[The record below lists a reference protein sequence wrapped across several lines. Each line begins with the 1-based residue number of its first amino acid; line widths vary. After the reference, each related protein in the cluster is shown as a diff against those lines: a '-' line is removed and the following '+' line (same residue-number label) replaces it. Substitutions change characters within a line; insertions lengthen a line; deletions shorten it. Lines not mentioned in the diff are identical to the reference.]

1 MVSSSTTIS
10 ASTASKSR
18 SLTPQRKITLKVKT
32 QQGREDVYK
41 IGYNAHMKKLMD
53 ACCTKRNFEKDTV
66 RFIFGRK
73 ELKPRQTPAQVP
85 FLNLK
90 FHSPLPIFNPCNFC
104 RFKVNYYNYLSQL
117 MMEEGDII
125 DLVTEQGGG

>member
-32 QQGREDVYK
+32 QQDGREDVYK

-73 ELKPRQTPAQVP
+73 ELKPRQTPAQV
-85 FLNLK
+85 
-90 FHSPLPIFNPCNFC
+90 
-104 RFKVNYYNYLSQL
+104 NYYNYLSQL

>member
-18 SLTPQRKITLKVKT
+18 SPTPQRKITLMVKT
-32 QQGREDVYK
+32 QQDGREDVYK

-53 ACCTKRNFEKDTV
+53 ACCTKRNLDKGTV

-73 ELKPRQTPAQVP
+73 ELKPRHTPA
-85 FLNLK
+85 
-90 FHSPLPIFNPCNFC
+90 
-104 RFKVNYYNYLSQL
+104 QL

-125 DLVTEQGGG
+125 DILTEQGGG